1 MNTKEKMEMFAG
13 YRRELALDLNL
24 EVPSNHLVDIS
35 DDVKKV
41 AFEKA
46 TVEEYSGKAGGREVT
61 VFVLIGNSPIVAKS
75 SYRDWETDRK
85 STRLNSSHRSLSR
98 MPSSA

>member
-24 EVPSNHLVDIS
+24 EVPTSDLFDIS
-35 DDVKKV
+35 DDVKNE

-46 TVEEYSGKAGGREVT
+46 SVSEYRGQIGGKEVG

-75 SYRDWETDRK
+75 KDLPAVSKWPAEVVISK
-85 STRLNSSHRSLSR
+85 LESVGFKKV
-98 MPSSA
+98 

>member
-61 VFVLIGNSPIVAKS
+61 VFVLIGNSPVVAKS
-75 SYRDWETDRK
+75 MELPAVSKWPVEK
-85 STRLNSSHRSLSR
+85 VISQLE
-98 MPSSA
+98 SAGFKKV

>member
-1 MNTKEKMEMFAG
+1 MNTKEKMEMFLG
-13 YRRELALDLNL
+13 FRRELALDLNL
-24 EVPSNHLVDIS
+24 EVPTSDLFDIS

-46 TVEEYSGKAGGREVT
+46 SVEEYRGQIGGKEIT

-75 SYRDWETDRK
+75 KDLPAVSKWPAEVVISK
-85 STRLNSSHRSLSR
+85 LESVGFKKV
-98 MPSSA
+98 

>member
-24 EVPSNHLVDIS
+24 EIPNSPLVDIS
-35 DDVKKV
+35 DDVKKG

-46 TVEEYSGKAGGREVT
+46 SVEEYRGQIGGKEIT
-61 VFVLIGNSPIVAKS
+61 VFVLIGNSPVVAKS
-75 SYRDWETDRK
+75 MELPAVSKWPVEK
-85 STRLNSSHRSLSR
+85 VISQLE
-98 MPSSA
+98 SAGFKKV

>member
-24 EVPSNHLVDIS
+24 EVPTSDLFDIS
-35 DDVKKV
+35 DDVKNE

-46 TVEEYSGKAGGREVT
+46 SVSEYRGQIGGKEVG

-75 SYRDWETDRK
+75 KDLPAVSKWPVEK
-85 STRLNSSHRSLSR
+85 VI
-98 MPSSA
+98 PQFESAGFKKV